1 MKKKQQNKQ
10 QQQPNIKQVN
20 LAIFGMI
27 DNITNK
33 GQPNRISQRDRELNE
48 ALLHIMRMR
57 NTLEHQYRILSEAAI
72 NT

>member
-1 MKKKQQNKQ
+1 MKKKQENKQ
-10 QQQPNIKQVN
+10 QQQPNIKLIN
-20 LAIFGMI
+20 LAIFGAI
-27 DNITNK
+27 DNLANK
-33 GQPNRISQRDRELNE
+33 PQPNRINQRDRELNE